1 MQKMC
6 QCARFDP
13 VVHKGNCARPAGR
26 LVQHRVRLASQA
38 TSSSDTTAPSI
49 PQQVNTALQ
58 HRQTQI
64 ADLADK
70 LETRDPAP
78 ELTREVFDLF
88 QDLSEQVQRLAQ
100 HMEVAESKV
109 QAKAAEKAL
118 KKERKAEEKA
128 LKKERKA
135 AEKAAKALA
144 KGNDS
149 MASTGFTVEPEAD
162 FAAELNH
169 ATVEMVG
176 GDTAI
181 VADGFGSNFAQGS
194 QRAAV
199 LPMSSTA
206 IAPAAVI
213 SVCQGSSC
221 QEKGGEKLLDY
232 VKDVAGAELDVV
244 PCKCLGKCEQ
254 AANLRVKLPE
264 QKPVLHTGLSNA
276 QQVNKILQDTK
287 ANYGSDVMKSF
298 AAAN

>member
-6 QCARFDP
+6 HCARFVP
-13 VVHKGNCARPAGR
+13 VVHRGNCARPVGR
-26 LVQHRVRLASQA
+26 VVQHRVRLASQA
-38 TSSSDTTAPSI
+38 TSSSETTAPSI
-49 PQQVNTALQ
+49 PQQVNIALQ

-70 LETRDPAP
+70 LETRDPSP

-100 HMEVAESKV
+100 HMEAAESKV

-135 AEKAAKALA
+135 TEKAAKALA
-144 KGNDS
+144 KDS

-169 ATVEMVG
+169 ATVGMVG

-181 VADGFGSNFAQGS
+181 MADGFGSNFAQGS
-194 QRAAV
+194 QHAAV
-199 LPMSSTA
+199 LPTSSTA
-206 IAPAAVI
+206 TAPAAVI

-221 QEKGGEKLLDY
+221 QEKGGVKLLNY
-232 VKDVAGAELDVV
+232 IKDAAGAEIDVI

-254 AANLRVKLPE
+254 AANLRVRLPE
-264 QKPVLHTGLSNA
+264 QKPVLHTGVSDV

-287 ANYGSDVMKSF
+287 AHYGSDMMKSF